1 MRYGRTLSLL
11 RRQLRRVEHASPPLS
26 AAAGA
31 AVAERRGTLGGSG
44 AGAAGGVL
52 VHVRGWAAAAS
63 TTEEMPE
70 RTFHQAADH
79 ILEALQ
85 DKVEVCRP
93 T

>member
-1 MRYGRTLSLL
+1 
-11 RRQLRRVEHASPPLS
+11 VSPPLS
-26 AAAGA
+26 AATGA
-31 AVAERRGTLGGSG
+31 AVAAKRGTLGGSG
-44 AGAAGGVL
+44 LGAAGGVF

-85 DKVEVCRP
+85 DKVEVRRP